1 MIRVPLIALP
11 DQCLQ
16 IILGNQ
22 DVTLRVYTRDNRLYT
37 DLGVTGVMVW
47 RGFIARNLLPCKFY
61 PYLAFTGQLVF
72 VDMQGQDDPRWEGLG
87 TRWVCMYLTDVEMAD
102 LFPERNP

>member
-11 DQCLQ
+11 DQRLQ

-37 DLGVTGVMVW
+37 DLGVAGAMIW
-47 RGFIARNLLPCKFY
+47 RGFIARNLLPCKLY
-61 PYLAFTGQLVF
+61 PYLPFAGQLVF
-72 VDMQGQDDPRWEGLG
+72 VDMQGLDDPRWQGLG
-87 TRWVCMYLTDVEMAD
+87 TRWVCMYLTDAETTD